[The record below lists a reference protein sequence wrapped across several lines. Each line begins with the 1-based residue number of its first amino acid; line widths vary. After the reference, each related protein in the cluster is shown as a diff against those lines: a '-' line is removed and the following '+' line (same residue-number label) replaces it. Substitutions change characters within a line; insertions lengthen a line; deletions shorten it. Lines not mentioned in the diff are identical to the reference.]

1 MYRCMGIHFKLQFTC
16 ELRKRFEK
24 RENRSELYVTESDNN
39 CKDELMYVL
48 LSIRYQVTFST
59 AFPERVCVLE

>member
-1 MYRCMGIHFKLQFTC
+1 MGIHFKLKYTY
-16 ELRKRFEK
+16 ELRERFEK

-48 LSIRYQVTFST
+48 LSIRFQVTFST
-59 AFPERVCVLE
+59 AFPERVWFLE